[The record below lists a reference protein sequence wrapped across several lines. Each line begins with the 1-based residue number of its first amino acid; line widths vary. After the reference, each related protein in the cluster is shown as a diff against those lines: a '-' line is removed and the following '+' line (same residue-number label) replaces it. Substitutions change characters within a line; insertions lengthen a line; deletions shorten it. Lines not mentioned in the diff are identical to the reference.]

1 MSIVVDVVKVA
12 CRQTKDSNY
21 AVTFTLHP
29 NDDSHELKDAV
40 IGSQYCMTLV
50 PIDADGNAQDTGEAS
65 PPVAASLVREAGAG
79 RTPSAASRPSR
90 NVAPGKRLIQ
100 QAALCCKDPLFQRF
114 LAEHY
119 DHTIASVEDAARTV
133 RDLCHVD
140 SRRELVL
147 GTEAA
152 ALFDKLYGKFLVW
165 RKAPEL
171 AAS

>member
-40 IGSQYCMTLV
+40 IGSQYRMTLV

-65 PPVAASLVREAGAG
+65 PPVAASLVREAAA
-79 RTPSAASRPSR
+79 RTASSR
-90 NVAPGKRLIQ
+90 TSRKVAPEKRIVQ
-100 QAALCCKDPLFQRF
+100 RAALCCKDPLFQRF

-152 ALFDKLYGKFLVW
+152 ALFDNLYGKFLVW